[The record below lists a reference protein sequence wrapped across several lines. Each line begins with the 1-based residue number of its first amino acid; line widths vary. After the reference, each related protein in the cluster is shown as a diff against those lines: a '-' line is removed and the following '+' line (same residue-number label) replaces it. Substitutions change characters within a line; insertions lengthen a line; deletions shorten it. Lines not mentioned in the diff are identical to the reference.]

1 MSANVANQACAFC
14 ELPVPE
20 TRGESPYCSPS
31 CTKRARRRRV
41 NRKAYEARAKAPRS
55 IEVVAVHFG
64 ISVEEARSRAEHDI
78 KLGRLVGWRD
88 RDGVLVEIST
98 PRDDVMR
105 RQTTGEKRN
114 GRSRGRRSTA
124 SGADGVRS

>member
-1 MSANVANQACAFC
+1 MSANFAKQACAFC
-14 ELPVPE
+14 ELPVPA

-55 IEVVAVHFG
+55 IEVVAAYFG
-64 ISVEEARSRAEHDI
+64 ISMDEARSRAEHDI

-98 PRDDVMR
+98 PHGRPMPR
-105 RQTTGEKRN
+105 RADQD
-114 GRSRGRRSTA
+114 SLAAGRRR
-124 SGADGVRS
+124 DGRTGTHRGGNS